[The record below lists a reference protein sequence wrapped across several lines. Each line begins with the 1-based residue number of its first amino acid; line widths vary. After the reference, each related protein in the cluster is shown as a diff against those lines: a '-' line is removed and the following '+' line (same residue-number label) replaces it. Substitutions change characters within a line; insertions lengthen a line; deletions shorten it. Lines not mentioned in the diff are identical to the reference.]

1 MKPRL
6 VASKYLECT
15 MSEICHFKN
24 SADMNP
30 SACATQATVNVAA
43 LLRPG
48 VSPNAIERFRW
59 VANTIQIRENLES
72 PEFLDAALI
81 FGGDGTVHRYLPQLW
96 QTKIPALIVPKGS
109 GNDFAKALGIR
120 NEEAALGAWKEFCA
134 SGKNVREIDLGI
146 IVSGQAE
153 IPFCCVAGTGMDAV
167 ANARANR
174 MPAWLRGSAG
184 YLIAAL
190 QSLVL
195 FQLAEFSVWAAGRE
209 IRRPGFFVAVGNAH
223 RYGSGMKVAPRAALD
238 DGLLDV
244 CLVGKMSKLKLLG
257 CVPTIFFGAHL
268 GIKQVEYFQTPAVR
282 IDADRP
288 LEVYA
293 DGEYVCH
300 TPLEIKLIPNALRVI
315 VPG

>member
-1 MKPRL
+1 
-6 VASKYLECT
+6 
-15 MSEICHFKN
+15 
-24 SADMNP
+24 
-30 SACATQATVNVAA
+30 VNAAA
-43 LLRPG
+43 LLHPG
-48 VSPNAIERFRW
+48 VSPQAVELFRNATS
-59 VANTIQIRENLES
+59 TINILETLEG
-72 PEFLDAALI
+72 PEPLDAALI
-81 FGGDGTVHRYLPQLW
+81 FGGDGTVHRYLPKLQ
-96 QTKIPALIVPKGS
+96 QTKIPSLIVPKGS

-120 NEEAALGAWKEFCA
+120 NEEAALGAWREFCA
-134 SGKNVREIDLGI
+134 TGKNVREIDLGI

-153 IPFCCVAGTGMDAV
+153 IPFCCVAGTGLDAV

-195 FQLAEFSVWAAGRE
+195 FQPAEFTVSSNGRE

-223 RYGSGMKVAPRAALD
+223 RYGSGMKVVPRAALD

-244 CLVGKMSKLKLLG
+244 CLVGKMSKLKLL
-257 CVPTIFFGAHL
+257 CCLPTVFFGAHL
-268 GIKQVEYFQTPAVR
+268 GIKQVEYFQVPSVH
-282 IDADRP
+282 IEADRP